1 MGTSSLLPMLRKELL
16 SGISVSPKSKFINN
30 SEIKK
35 KTLNFFRHKIR
46 YGYDNESCMCVRF
59 NRNGDSVLVI
69 RKRLP
74 PVLYNTLESE
84 AVCQF
89 YHTDYYNSCTMKSCC
104 FAGPN
109 DEYILSGSDD
119 FNLYI
124 WSLENCKCE
133 SNISFHFSK
142 KNI

>member
-1 MGTSSLLPMLRKELL
+1 
-16 SGISVSPKSKFINN
+16 
-30 SEIKK
+30 
-35 KTLNFFRHKIR
+35 
-46 YGYDNESCMCVRF
+46 MCVRF

-124 WSLENCKCE
+124 WSLENCKCKT
-133 SNISFHFSK
+133 NFSFHFPK

>member
-1 MGTSSLLPMLRKELL
+1 METSSPLPMQRREQRF
-16 SGISVSPKSKFINN
+16 GIFDSLKSKYLLLLIGPEYQNLHYPFN
-30 SEIKK
+30 
-35 KTLNFFRHKIR
+35 FRHKIR

-59 NRNGDSVLVI
+59 NRSGDNVLVI

-133 SNISFHFSK
+133 
-142 KNI
+142 